1 MAMIR
6 YTDEPGTPA
15 WHARR
20 ASCFNAGDA
29 SAMLGCHPSGYTRT
43 QLLQDLHTG
52 IEREFSDFVQERVI
66 DPGHRVEA
74 LWRPIAEEIVG
85 EDLQVLAGSLDVGL
99 SRPLGASLDGITFLE
114 DTLGECKSANEALRA
129 ALPHTGRD
137 SHERNDARQLP
148 KGYRVQ
154 LEQQQLAFGATRT
167 LFSACQFN
175 ADGSVAEERHC
186 WYTSDP
192 ALRAEILAGW
202 RQFDIDLAA
211 YVPPA
216 AAEPAPTGRA
226 PDSLPALRIELMG
239 QVTASNLAE
248 FKATALGA
256 IRSVNRE
263 LSSDQHFADAKQAV
277 KWCGEVESR
286 IKAAKEHALS
296 QTATI
301 EQLFR
306 TLDDVSAEARSVRL
320 DLEKLVT
327 RREHE
332 IKGELVAA
340 AKAAY
345 EQHEAACRQDAG
357 AWKMLTP
364 PDFGS
369 AIKGKRSVDSMRDA
383 LNACLA
389 NAKIAASEQARKIR
403 ANLSALDEESK
414 GSEHLFRD
422 RLTFIDLTPE
432 AVRLMVRQ
440 RIAEHRAA
448 EERRAAELAE
458 RERERIRAEEA
469 ARLQR
474 EADEAQARL
483 RREQEERRAAGELE
497 YGEALE
503 AAAAGKALE
512 CRRFPH
518 DQWQPRRS
526 SEEMNA
532 HSYYRLAP
540 AQAPTAPAPT
550 QPPAA
555 DPIASP
561 AVSSQAGNVLP
572 MQRPTPAPATPP
584 TLTLG
589 QIGKRLGFNLTAD
602 FLKSLGFEPA
612 GRERAAVLFH
622 EANWPGMCQALVAHV
637 SKVSGQQKA
646 A

>member
-1 MAMIR
+1 MQVL
-6 YTDEPGTPA
+6 DLVQGSEPWLTHRA
-15 WHARR
+15 TAR
-20 ASCFNAGDA
+20 NAGDA
-29 SAMLGCHPSGYTRT
+29 SAMLGCSPYQTRSE
-43 QLLQDLHTG
+43 LLQVRHTG
-52 IEREFSDFVQERVI
+52 IRPEVPPEQQRRFDR
-66 DPGHRVEA
+66 GHAIEGAKRPAGEA
-74 LWRPIAEEIVG
+74 IIG
-85 EDLQVLAGSLDVGL
+85 EDLYPCVGTAL
-99 SRPLGASLDGITFLE
+99 VDGIELSASFDGLTMLE
-114 DTLGECKSANEALRA
+114 DTNWECKSLNDDLRA
-129 ALPHTGRD
+129 ALPNVGPD
-137 SHERNDARQLP
+137 GNDAANLP
-148 KGYRVQ
+148 KHYRVQ
-154 LEQQQLAFGATRT
+154 MQQQCMVAGAKRV
-167 LFSACQFN
+167 LFTAS
-175 ADGSVAEERHC
+175 DGQDDDRHC
-186 WYTSDP
+186 WFYPD
-192 ALRAEILAGW
+192 ADLAREILAGW
-202 RQFDIDLAA
+202 RQFDADLAA
-211 YVPPA
+211 YVPPS

-263 LSSDQHFADAKQAV
+263 LSTDQHFADAKQAV

-301 EQLFR
+301 EELFR

-332 IKGELVAA
+332 IKGELVAG

-357 AWKMLTP
+357 AWKLLAP

-469 ARLQR
+469 AKLQR
-474 EADEAQARL
+474 EQEARD
-483 RREQEERRAAGELE
+483 RAA
-497 YGEALE
+497 E
-503 AAAAGKALE
+503 AARAAA
-512 CRRFPH
+512 
-518 DQWQPRRS
+518 
-526 SEEMNA
+526 
-532 HSYYRLAP
+532 
-540 AQAPTAPAPT
+540 TPAPT
-550 QPPAA
+550 QPPTQAPTAA
-555 DPIASP
+555 PAATSP
-561 AVSSQAGNVLP
+561 VANVVP
-572 MQRPTPAPATPP
+572 MQRSAPATQP

-589 QIGKRLGFNLTAD
+589 QIGKRLGFALTAD
-602 FLKSLGFEPA
+602 FLASLGFEPA
-612 GRERAAVLFH
+612 GRERSAVLFH
-622 EANWPGMCQALVAHV
+622 EASWPAICQALIAHV
-637 SKVSGQQKA
+637 SKVSGQQRA